1 MIRELPSGS
10 IVIEDNELFVLDSRG
25 HKRELEDFISFEFDM
40 EIDNL
45 ADELRDI
52 FRFCDVK
59 MSDYGEMGPG
69 FIKKMVDKKNENARS
84 NIIHLIR
91 KMERAKSLS
100 ELNGAYNEL
109 ISMIKGSQRFVVDD
123 KDEVHDYLDSYTRG
137 LHTTASNVVL
147 TPGGRV
153 DDYLLPSG
161 QSVRDFRICFAENGS
176 SQKKMIID
184 YVQTLHSFLQEKIL
198 FEQRVDRVKKS
209 GVSERKVT
217 TNIPEIGNGEPSM
230 AEAADSTY
238 ESENDGPV
246 ITEHIDS
253 IFESEKEDSV
263 SDEYE
268 IFDLTEVP
276 LKKFDKYPD
285 RELAYKI
292 IIDENTL
299 YAKEA
304 ALDELM
310 DKIDIRV
317 RFFNFIKK
325 LPDGTFIRHI
335 EENIFDDVPLIESIL
350 TLDVPIT
357 CSPDVKGASS
367 VSEEMAF
374 FGEKINILRRRADF
388 LKSEID
394 FLRSKIDIN
403 CKMISSLIGSEELD
417 NLLGKQTGIHR

>member
-40 EIDNL
+40 EIYNL

-59 MSDYGEMGPG
+59 MSDYGEMVPG
-69 FIKKMVDKKNENARS
+69 FIKKMIDKKNENARS

-100 ELNGAYNEL
+100 ELNGAYSEL

-123 KDEVHDYLDSYTRG
+123 KNEVHDYLDSYTRR

-217 TNIPEIGNGEPSM
+217 TNIPEIGNDEPSM

-238 ESENDGPV
+238 
-246 ITEHIDS
+246 
-253 IFESEKEDSV
+253 ESEKEDSV

-335 EENIFDDVPLIESIL
+335 EENNFDDVPLIESIL

-374 FGEKINILRRRADF
+374 FSEKIDV
-388 LKSEID
+388 LKNKANLLKKEID

-403 CKMISSLIGSEELD
+403 CKMFSSLIGSEELD